1 MIELLAGALIGEVFS
16 FEASARDNND
26 GGPPIGGEFMIAI
39 DPVRCV
45 GHGDQQRQF
54 AHAEQLFANIL
65 AQEGTRLPSDRRYAA
80 RQRTPTE
87 GITIPRALYEELQE
101 SLSQ

>member
-1 MIELLAGALIGEVFS
+1 
-16 FEASARDNND
+16 
-26 GGPPIGGEFMIAI
+26 MIAI
-39 DPVRCV
+39 APVRCV
-45 GHGDQQRQF
+45 GHGNQQRQL
-54 AHAEQLFANIL
+54 AHAEQLFTNIL

-80 RQRTPTE
+80 RQRTPTQ